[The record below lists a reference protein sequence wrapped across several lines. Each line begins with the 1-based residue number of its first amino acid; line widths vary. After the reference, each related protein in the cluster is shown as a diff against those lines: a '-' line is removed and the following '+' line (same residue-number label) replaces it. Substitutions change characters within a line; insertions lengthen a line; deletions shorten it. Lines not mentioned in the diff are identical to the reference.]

1 MARTVNNRFKQLFW
15 AFGSLVLSLIIGTIG
30 YELLE
35 GYGLVDSMYM
45 SAMIIS
51 TVGFGEIRELSH
63 SGKIFS
69 IIYFMLNICLFA
81 YVVAVF
87 SKYLYGGELRDIF
100 TKYML
105 GRQVGKLENH
115 VIVCGMGRNGYRAV
129 MELKKED
136 VPFVVIDT
144 SFDVIKRA
152 FGDDPKIN
160 YVIGDATDDRILK
173 EAGIDRAR
181 AIVACIPIDSTNVFV
196 TLTAREMNPK
206 IKIIARSISNA
217 AESKLKTAGA
227 DYVVNPDEIGG
238 NYMAM
243 MVQKPEIIEF
253 LNLLIGEGEIKL
265 NLEEYAFSDYKEEFK
280 GKSIHEMGVKE
291 TCRVTFVCHKS
302 KINGYIFNPSSHT
315 VLKEGDFMIVLGTP
329 EDVNSFKKKFTTRLA
344 IR

>member
-1 MARTVNNRFKQLFW
+1 
-15 AFGSLVLSLIIGTIG
+15 
-30 YELLE
+30 
-35 GYGLVDSMYM
+35 MYM

-63 SGKIFS
+63 AGKIFS
-69 IIYFMLNICLFA
+69 IVYFMLNLSLFA
-81 YVVAVF
+81 YVVAVL

-115 VIVCGMGRNGYRAV
+115 VIVCGLGRNGYRAV

-144 SFDVIKRA
+144 KLEVIKRA
-152 FGDDPKIN
+152 FGEEPGIN
-160 YVIGDATDDRILK
+160 YIIGDATDERILE
-173 EAGIDRAR
+173 EAGIKRAR
-181 AIVACIPIDSTNVFV
+181 ALMACIPIDSTNVFV
-196 TLTAREMNPK
+196 TLTAREINPK

-253 LNLLIGEGEIKL
+253 LNLLTGEGEVKL
-265 NLEEYAFSDYKEEFK
+265 KLEEYSYDDYKEEFK
-280 GKSIHEMGVKE
+280 GKSISEMDVKE
-291 TCRVTFVCHKS
+291 ICRVTFVCHKS
-302 KINGYIFNPSSHT
+302 KINGYTFNPNSRT
-315 VLKEGDFMIVLGTP
+315 VMKEGDFMIILGTP
-329 EDVNSFKKKFTTRLA
+329 EDVYSFKKNFTTLSSLR
-344 IR
+344 